1 MAENVR
7 QRLHHELNGLEKR
20 AQLRA
25 LDTLEGVNLC
35 SNDYLGLP
43 TIRA

>member
-1 MAENVR
+1 VAENVR
-7 QRLHHELNGLEKR
+7 QRLYHELNGLEKR

-35 SNDYLGLP
+35 SNDYLGFP